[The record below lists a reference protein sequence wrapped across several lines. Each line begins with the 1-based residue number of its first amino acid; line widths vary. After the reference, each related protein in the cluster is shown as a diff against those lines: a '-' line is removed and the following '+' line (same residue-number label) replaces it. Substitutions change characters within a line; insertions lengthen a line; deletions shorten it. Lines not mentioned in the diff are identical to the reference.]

1 MLKVAF
7 AQVPGALTSI
17 SQVLTVPKAPPFWAK
32 KLIPLLAGTLVGFV
46 YAMLL
51 PIAGLV
57 LLAWI
62 AVGPCKPKS

>member
-7 AQVPGALTSI
+7 AQVPVALTSI

-32 KLIPLLAGTLVGFV
+32 KLIHLLAATPIGFV

-57 LLAWI
+57 LPAWI
-62 AVGPCKPKS
+62 AAGPCKPNS